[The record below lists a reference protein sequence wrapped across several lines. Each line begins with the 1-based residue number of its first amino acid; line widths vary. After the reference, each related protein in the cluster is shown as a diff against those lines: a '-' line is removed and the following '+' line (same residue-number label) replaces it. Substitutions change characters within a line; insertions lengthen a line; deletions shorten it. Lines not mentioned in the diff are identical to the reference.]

1 MVRTSTT
8 PTDAAVCSP
17 ASASTAIPPTASTSR
32 SIRCASCSKASSRSK
47 RWSRSRGASLGTRCA
62 CSPATSRSVAGRP
75 RTPALLTDRGHT
87 DRPAASPWRLGGRS
101 VWHLVQRVYRRVCEG
116 EILDRAAGLSY
127 YFVFALLPTLLF
139 LTALVGLLPLPD
151 LMSRLLR
158 SEEHTSELQ

>member
-1 MVRTSTT
+1 MCRSSTTSTG
-8 PTDAAVCSP
+8 AGVCCA
-17 ASASTAIPPTASTSR
+17 ASASTAIQPTASTSR

-101 VWHLVQRVYRRVCEG
+101 VWHLVQRVFRRGCED
-116 EILDRAAGLSY
+116 EILHRAGGVSY
-127 YFVFALLPTLLF
+127 YFVFSLLATPLF
-139 LTALVGLLPLPD
+139 LAALVGGPPLPQLVARVPRD
-151 LMSRLLR
+151 FESN
-158 SEEHTSELQ
+158 